1 MIGTPPSTDP
11 TSTDPTSIDGWHRLD
26 QRLTSSGQPSE
37 ADLRLIAGLGVR
49 HIINL
54 GLPSHPRAL
63 PDEAASVA
71 ALRLAYTA
79 ITVEFSQPTEEDFAK
94 FCALMTAC
102 AGATIHIHCIANY
115 RVSAFIYRYRREIL
129 HWPAAQARPDL
140 LHLWQPNPVW
150 AAFIG
155 FEPTES

>member
-1 MIGTPPSTDP
+1 M
-11 TSTDPTSIDGWHRLD
+11 TSALPLSDPTSIDGWHRLD
-26 QRLTSSGQPSE
+26 HRLTSSGQPTE
-37 ADLRLIAGLGVR
+37 AELELIAELGVR

-71 ALRLAYTA
+71 ALGLAYTA
-79 ITVEFSQPTEEDFAK
+79 IPVEFSQPTEADFTK

-129 HWPAAQARPDL
+129 RWPETKARPDL
-140 LHLWQPNPVW
+140 LRLWQPNDVW
-150 AAFIG
+150 ATFIG
-155 FEPTES
+155 FDLTPY